1 MNKLISNNIHKS
13 FEMGDDSLVV
23 LNDINLTIN
32 ENDSVAITG
41 ASGAGKSSFLHILAG
56 LDKPTSGN
64 IYFNDLD
71 LSLLS
76 NNRLSQ
82 IRLENF
88 GFVYQFHHLLED
100 LTVEENIFMPA
111 LINKSLDNEKKLIV
125 KDIMRSLDIYKR
137 KNHLPWKLSGGEK
150 QRTALARALINN
162 PKFLFLDEPTG
173 NLDYENSLIIQNLLF
188 EMSNKYGIALIT
200 ATHDNKFLKSFN
212 KVYKLKDSKLSVI
225 DE

>member
-64 IYFNDLD
+64 VCFNDLD

-76 NNRLSQ
+76 NNRLSK

-111 LINKSLDNEKKLIV
+111 LINKSLDNEKKLIA

-212 KVYKLKDSKLSVI
+212 KVYKLKDSKLSEI

>member
-13 FEMGDDSLVV
+13 FKMGDDSLVV
-23 LNDINLTIN
+23 LNDINLTVN
-32 ENDSVAITG
+32 ENESIAITG
-41 ASGAGKSSFLHILAG
+41 SSGAGKSSFLHILAG
-56 LDKPTSGN
+56 LDKPSSGN
-64 IYFNDLD
+64 IYFNDFN
-71 LSLLS
+71 LSSLS

-88 GFVYQFHHLLED
+88 GFVYQFHHLLDD
-100 LTVEENIFMPA
+100 LTVEENIYMPA
-111 LINKSLDNEKKLIV
+111 LINKSLNKEKKLIA
-125 KDIMRSLDIYKR
+125 KDIMKKLDIYNR
-137 KNHLPWKLSGGEK
+137 KDHMPWKLSGGEK
-150 QRTALARALINN
+150 QRTALGRALINN

-173 NLDYENSLIIQNLLF
+173 NLDYENSIVIQNLLF

-200 ATHDNKFLKSFN
+200 ATHDNEFIKFFN

>member
-1 MNKLISNNIHKS
+1 
-13 FEMGDDSLVV
+13 MGDDSLVV

-64 IYFNDLD
+64 IYFNDFD

-137 KNHLPWKLSGGEK
+137 KNHMPWKLSGGVK

>member
-64 IYFNDLD
+64 IYFNDFD

-137 KNHLPWKLSGGEK
+137 KNHMPWKLSGGEK